1 MFPAARI
8 GDPITHDLLVPSG
21 VIIPSMA
28 PPTGGP
34 VLIEG
39 LPAAYVTCMTACTG
53 VISLGIA
60 HPPIPGPQ
68 PPIVKGSLTVQVYNL
83 PAARW
88 MPSGDVSACGVFLGD
103 PKLAAMRTV
112 LIGDVGTANPGSPS
126 VGGQG
131 ATASGAAN
139 PVPPAQ
145 AFQNAA
151 ESGAPLVCKGPCEA
165 CGHI

>member
-8 GDPITHDLLVPSG
+8 GDPVTHDMLVPSG
-21 VIIPSMA
+21 VIIPAMT

-39 LPAAYVTCMTACTG
+39 LPAAYVTCMTACSG
-53 VISLGIA
+53 AISLGIA

-68 PPIVKGSLTVQVYNL
+68 PPIVKGSLTVHIYNL

-88 MPSGDVSACGVFLGD
+88 MPSLDVSACGVFLGD

-112 LIGDVGTANPGSPS
+112 LIGDVGTANPGTP
-126 VGGQG
+126 
-131 ATASGAAN
+131 AA
-139 PVPPAQ
+139 
-145 AFQNAA
+145 AFQKAA
-151 ESGAPLVCKGPCEA
+151 ESGAALVCKGPCEA
-165 CGHI
+165 CGQL

>member
-8 GDPITHDLLVPSG
+8 GDPVTHDMLVPSG
-21 VIIPSMA
+21 VIIPSLA

-53 VISLGIA
+53 VISVGIA

-68 PPIVKGSLTVQVYNL
+68 PPIVKGSLTVHIYNL

-88 MPSGDVSACGVFLGD
+88 MPSLDVSACGVFLGD

-112 LIGDVGTANPGSPS
+112 LIGDVGTANPGPASM
-126 VGGQG
+126 
-131 ATASGAAN
+131 AFHNAAASGAA
-139 PVPPAQ
+139 
-145 AFQNAA
+145 
-151 ESGAPLVCKGPCEA
+151 LVCKGPCEA